1 MAGDGL
7 TGAPSPGSVEHAEL
21 LLREISHRCANDLQL
36 VVSLLAL
43 QSRKAQHPE
52 ARAALKDAAS
62 RVAVLARARTGLSR
76 QDHPDLGTALH
87 QLCEAL
93 HSQAEPRGILVSV
106 DIKDEPCNLSSH
118 QVATLALAVN
128 ELATNAIKHAFRE
141 EQGGRI
147 SIVVERDGD
156 GATIV
161 TVDDD
166 GLPLSDAAAA
176 GDGGMGFG
184 LVRRLVAS
192 VRGTF
197 DKPERGTKVFR
208 ITVPE

>member
-1 MAGDGL
+1 MPRTDA
-7 TGAPSPGSVEHAEL
+7 TKH
-21 LLREISHRCANDLQL
+21 
-36 VVSLLAL
+36 
-43 QSRKAQHPE
+43 
-52 ARAALKDAAS
+52 AAS

-76 QDHPDLGTALH
+76 QDHPDLGTAFR

-93 HSQAEPRGILVSV
+93 HSQAEPRGIRISV
-106 DIKDEPCNLSSH
+106 EIREEPCQLSSH

-128 ELATNAIKHAFRE
+128 ELATNAIKHAFQE

-166 GLPLSDAAAA
+166 GLPLSDGTAA
-176 GDGGMGFG
+176 GDSGMGFG
-184 LVRRLVAS
+184 LVRRLS
-192 VRGTF
+192 TF
-197 DKPERGTKVFR
+197 AIP
-208 ITVPE
+208 PW